1 MRTTTGRRSIQKTRE
16 APSGTAS
23 SLLVHDIK
31 NLSFRLGAL
40 LQNLENN
47 YDDPQFKKSV
57 VDILADTVKRMDRI
71 VRSCLHRKG
80 DVVVK
85 VPVDL
90 NEILNDIVESLQ
102 GSSLA
107 GPQIYI
113 EERYMRVP
121 RIWADPEFLR
131 EAFAIIIQNAL
142 EAMEKGGGR
151 LVLSTRSYVNR
162 TGKRKILALIADTGC
177 GMLPEFVRNGLFA
190 PFVTT
195 KENGLGMGLYACRRI
210 VALHEGRIGVSS
222 RPGRGT
228 TFRVSFDA

>member
-1 MRTTTGRRSIQKTRE
+1 MRTTTGRRSIQKTRQA
-16 APSGTAS
+16 APDPAN

-40 LQNLENN
+40 LHNLESN

-57 VDILADTVKRMDRI
+57 VEILADTVKRMDRI

-80 DVVVK
+80 DVIIK

-90 NEILNDIVESLQ
+90 NEILNEIVESLSR
-102 GSSLA
+102 SSRL
-107 GPQIYI
+107 GPQIFI
-113 EERYMRVP
+113 DERYTRRS
-121 RIWADPEFLR
+121 RIWGDPEFLR

-151 LVLSTRSYVNR
+151 LALSTRSYVTR
-162 TGKRKILALIADTGC
+162 TGKRNVLALIADTGC

-210 VALHEGRIGVSS
+210 IALHEGRIGVSS